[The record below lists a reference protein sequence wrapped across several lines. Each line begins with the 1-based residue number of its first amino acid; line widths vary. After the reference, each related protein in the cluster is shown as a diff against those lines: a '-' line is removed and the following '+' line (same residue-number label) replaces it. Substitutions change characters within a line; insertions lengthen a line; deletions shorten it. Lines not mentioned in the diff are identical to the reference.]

1 MGGVRGCVE
10 GMGEEE
16 AVGTWIGMLYACYI
30 LYIIYKNESINT
42 KRKGNSAACIP
53 SEISENK
60 YFFSFLS

>member
-42 KRKGNSAACIP
+42 KKERGTLQLVYQVKLVR
-53 SEISENK
+53 ISI
-60 YFFSFLS
+60 FSHF